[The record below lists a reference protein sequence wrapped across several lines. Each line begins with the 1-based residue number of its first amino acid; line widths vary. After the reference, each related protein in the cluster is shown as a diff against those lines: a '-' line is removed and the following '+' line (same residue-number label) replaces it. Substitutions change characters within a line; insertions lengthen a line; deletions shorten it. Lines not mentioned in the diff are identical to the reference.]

1 MKRLLYFVFLTFSFI
16 LGQSFTGGIKLY
28 TDYTSYDEASAI
40 LDLAD
45 TTDSRYGISSE
56 IPGMTQRLGVNL
68 FGSMLGGSASL
79 IIEAENSDWK
89 PLLQNAEQNISRF
102 TFGWKQNKAALI
114 LGDYYINESEQFV
127 YGRAIRG
134 IQFSNTIGSKKNPAS
149 FNLFGGIFERA
160 SGFDEKLPGQYQF
173 YETGGIFRR
182 FGVGGQFDKKWLGS
196 ITTRFMTL
204 WAKDDDSSINES
216 TVKPLQNFLAG
227 VELEAEAV
235 PEKLTFGGGFFFTQ
249 IDSLPYQTV
258 QEKSVYES
266 INVDPASVLDSLKTV
281 SGSDAAFN
289 VWARYRDEK
298 RSIKLYLYRLG
309 NSYFSAGNPYLQ
321 NDRFGAN
328 LLTSQQITNEL
339 SAHFNADVFRDNVN
353 NSNSYPKTLSVETV
367 PSMKYQ
373 DDLFGVSVG
382 YQLQLE
388 RSDTLFY
395 GNSVTIVDRLTT
407 GPELDFNLNFD
418 NLSLNY
424 SVFLSNINDK
434 SIVFDDSLYNTSQ
447 MLHNFSIFYGTSRIS
462 ASVGGVFSTYDG
474 GNELS
479 GVESLTLYGNGRFQ
493 VLPQSL
499 ILETSFS
506 YQDNVVDAIRVVE
519 EIGTYNSINVE
530 GSVEYFFGSSYALK
544 LGMQYISRDFA
555 YTNAIAAEILS
566 TDGLDYTYFR
576 GQEDYTLTRPFAE
589 INILF

>member
-249 IDSLPYQTV
+249 IDALPYQTV

>member
-79 IIEAENSDWK
+79 IFEAENSDWK